1 MATRSTD
8 EATLVGPTVDF
19 LLVAAAT
26 VTLAW
31 AATTLLVV

>member
-8 EATLVGPTVDF
+8 ETALVGPTADF

-26 VTLAW
+26 VALAW
-31 AATTLLVV
+31 ATTTLLVV